1 MTSVIERDKKQELW
15 DQAKVVTDAEHRL
28 PSTKLLWLKIILRSF
43 VGMCFGM
50 IILTLACIQ
59 MTSFAVIIG
68 QEGLRHIQPL
78 QLDNATINACD
89 NEPYSETVLR
99 FNQSKGFQLSDL
111 CSNKKSIQHLSIFME
126 ELIGNGRPHKPET
139 VEDGIKSI
147 GLSHFAMAA
156 CLIIPE
162 IRGFIVSLYFV
173 IFRHQEVK
181 NSTKA
186 RNVALIVSEVA
197 NGAAMAA
204 LTFIVLPRLTLFEA
218 SIIPYMTLAG
228 PLIVTLV
235 HRSSLH
241 PGGWIGLMLDIIGL
255 LLLLASIAFIGFEY
269 YWNDILGLD
278 FNLADDYYIIVA
290 AVAVFV
296 YGFNSYAN
304 YSRLVP
310 ATKEEGLYWANLI
323 STVLRMAIF
332 IAALVLTL
340 HQYALETN
348 SAFVGN
354 RELQLDETLSVT
366 FFFNER
372 FNTPLFGD
380 ISVVIDFATIICIVT
395 SVLLSY
401 FSISAVRLQYQ
412 VLFMV
417 IPIFISMVLVSSF
430 LFLLPFLDH
439 DEVNDVTIDRP
450 LGPVIFSGVPWE
462 VEIVKKRLIV
472 QIRVP
477 EFFNF
482 NYLLNINDYG

>member
-1 MTSVIERDKKQELW
+1 
-15 DQAKVVTDAEHRL
+15 
-28 PSTKLLWLKIILRSF
+28 
-43 VGMCFGM
+43 
-50 IILTLACIQ
+50 
-59 MTSFAVIIG
+59 
-68 QEGLRHIQPL
+68 
-78 QLDNATINACD
+78 
-89 NEPYSETVLR
+89 
-99 FNQSKGFQLSDL
+99 
-111 CSNKKSIQHLSIFME
+111 ME
-126 ELIGNGRPHKPET
+126 ELIGNGFPHYPET
-139 VEDGIKSI
+139 IADSIKSV

-173 IFRHQEVK
+173 IFCHREVK
-181 NSTKA
+181 NSTKT
-186 RNVALIVSEVA
+186 RNVALVVSEVA

-255 LLLLASIAFIGFEY
+255 LLLLGSIVFIGFEY
-269 YWNDILGLD
+269 YWNDLLGLD

-380 ISVVIDFATIICIVT
+380 ISGVIDFATIICVMT

-482 NYLLNINDYG
+482 NYLLIINDYG